1 MHRPVL
7 LQQAIENLNIKPD
20 GLYIDATFGEG
31 GHTQEILKR
40 GGRVLGIDIDV
51 NQVQN
56 SKFKTQNLKLVHGNF
71 KEIEK
76 IAKENNFY
84 PADGILIDLG
94 LSMKQVNGSGRGFS
108 YKNLNDTLDMR
119 INLDQEKT
127 AADIV
132 NRLSEENLYD
142 ILASYSEDIN
152 SKEIAKEIVFSRK
165 HQRIQNVKDILAII
179 DNVIGQKDEKTYRR
193 VFQALRIATNDEFE
207 NLNCGLAGAV
217 ATLKKGGRLVVITFH
232 SLEDRIVKNFVR
244 KNNFFFVNKKVI
256 KAGSGFH
263 FERSAKMRVI
273 EK

>member
-193 VFQALRIATNDEFE
+193 VFQALRIATNDEFK